1 MREAR
6 QDMPKT
12 SSSTTTQVNGG
23 TITRD
28 ERNGR
33 FVEVSTSKG
42 GAKASP
48 KTASALTQASS
59 KRGEAL
65 KRLADR

>member
-1 MREAR
+1 
-6 QDMPKT
+6 MPKN
-12 SSSTTTQVNGG
+12 SSSKTTQVNGG
-23 TITRD
+23 WIKRE
-28 ERNGR
+28 ERSGR
-33 FVEVSTSKG
+33 FVEVHTSKG

-48 KTASALTQASS
+48 KSASALTQASS